1 MIHIAKTSFK
11 EKKSH
16 IGFEERTSN
25 IYSIEREKKEKKTY
39 ETHGSVEKKGKEK
52 GKKVLTSGREFGNI
66 VEHSANGCS
75 TLKIKQRSRIPLKI
89 NLSMY
94 FQVQQ

>member
-1 MIHIAKTSFK
+1 MYIVV
-11 EKKSH
+11 ED
-16 IGFEERTSN
+16 RRSN
-25 IYSIEREKKEKKTY
+25 IYSIEREKKEKKPH

-52 GKKVLTSGREFGNI
+52 RKKVLTSGREFGNI
-66 VEHSANGCS
+66 VEHSANGCN